1 MCENLPERVVDEP
14 GANLPEVDITKLP
27 GYLQEPSAWQQPNSP
42 VSQLSHDKRLSE
54 SSAVAEP
61 QIAYDINGEN
71 ATETKKPKTICGL
84 RKRWFFTLLLGAF
97 LAIAIGFGV
106 GLGIG
111 LSKSNN
117 DETQGGGN
125 GTNTASNMNRTA
137 VNVLRNTGIAATVD
151 SDGQEVLLYYQ
162 LFNGSLVEEL
172 HSLANFSASGLNYSF
187 TASNRSII
195 DAANI
200 ADGSALAIVSFNQQ
214 KYLFYTDSGSY
225 LYTTNSTTAE
235 GTWSDAGQLHTEQRY
250 LNQTS
255 SAVPQIIPHSP
266 ALAACYFADVGVRL
280 YHGLSGPRG
289 RTGVGQIAK
298 TEWDFLRPG
307 STGTYKT
314 WTAFDADAWA
324 GIACSGTF
332 NNDTGFLQDVYMKGS
347 QDDVFYLRETGTST
361 ELRKSNSKDTL

>member
-1 MCENLPERVVDEP
+1 M
-14 GANLPEVDITKLP
+14 
-27 GYLQEPSAWQQPNSP
+27 
-42 VSQLSHDKRLSE
+42 
-54 SSAVAEP
+54 
-61 QIAYDINGEN
+61 
-71 ATETKKPKTICGL
+71 
-84 RKRWFFTLLLGAF
+84 
-97 LAIAIGFGV
+97 
-106 GLGIG
+106 
-111 LSKSNN
+111 
-117 DETQGGGN
+117 
-125 GTNTASNMNRTA
+125 
-137 VNVLRNTGIAATVD
+137 
-151 SDGQEVLLYYQ
+151 LLYYQ
-162 LFNGSLVEEL
+162 LSNGSLVEEL
-172 HSLANFSASGLNYSF
+172 HSLANLSASGLNYSF
-187 TASNRSII
+187 AASNRSII

-200 ADGSALAIVSFNQQ
+200 ADGSALAVVSFNQQ
-214 KYLFYTDSGSY
+214 RYLFYTDSGSF
-225 LYTTNSTTAE
+225 LYTTNSTTAK
-235 GTWSDAGQLHTEQRY
+235 GNWSDAGQLYTEQRY
-250 LNQTS
+250 FNQTS

-361 ELRKSNSKDTL
+361 ELRKSD